1 MDNTSPDS
9 SGANRWAG
17 IRAEVRARLETRDY
31 SKADAAER
39 LGTSGLPGG
48 EAVAQR
54 AELGEAWI
62 PGVEIFGRRV
72 FQQQGRGYFAELTRL
87 SEGPMQELGL
97 VPSQWASALM
107 HRDSAKGFHI
117 HPPHIP
123 EGEDPAGWFQ
133 DLYVRNPRDY
143 SRRPYDQEQWDTMFI
158 LTSLCEMILVDE
170 REGMPRRTMR
180 FTIAGDSRPGPDN
193 VAVVIPPGVAHALR
207 NIGNEDLLMVY
218 GTSTVFNPDW
228 EGRLESGVEASLL
241 PDDWVE
247 YLRH

>member
-1 MDNTSPDS
+1 MDNILPPSKATD
-9 SGANRWAG
+9 RWAG
-17 IRAEVRARLETRDY
+17 IRPEVRARLETRDY
-31 SKADAAER
+31 SIANAAER
-39 LGTSGLPGG
+39 LGTCGLPGG
-48 EAVAQR
+48 DVVAQR
-54 AELGEAWI
+54 PELGEAWI
-62 PGVEIFGRRV
+62 PGVELFLRRV
-72 FQQQGRGYFAELTRL
+72 FQQKGRGYFAELTRL

-97 VPSQWASALM
+97 EPSQWASALM

-123 EGEDPAGWFQ
+123 EGKDPAVWFQ
-133 DLYVRNPRDY
+133 DLYVRNPLDY
-143 SRRPYDQEQWDTMFI
+143 SHRPYGKEQWDTMFI
-158 LTSLCEMILVDE
+158 LTSFCEMILVDE

-180 FTIAGDSRPGPDN
+180 FTIAGDSCPSPDN